1 MEIGRIARSTRII
14 GESQGYAV
22 LAVRDET
29 FTCSVNGPDT
39 PKMLTAWFP
48 SPAELEA
55 LLNGAPIIVSIIGRD
70 HPPIMLSVGDL
81 PG

>member
-1 MEIGRIARSTRII
+1 MEIGRIASCTRVL
-14 GESQGYAV
+14 GKRQGYAG
-22 LAVRDET
+22 LPVRDET

-48 SPAELEA
+48 SPEELEA